1 MLIFLVNSTIQR
13 LNSQGQ
19 VIKWAHLMQCCT
31 IYMYV
36 ILVQLVVVIG
46 VTIGCYCLLPV
57 CMTWWRLAVNI

>member
-19 VIKWAHLMQCCT
+19 VIKWAHLMLCCAM
-31 IYMYV
+31 YMYV

-46 VTIGCYCLLPV
+46 VTVYCLSVWLDED
-57 CMTWWRLAVNI
+57 LQ